1 MTCLT
6 PAGARGGSGRDGA
19 DATSTSPGAG
29 LIAGYDLGPFF
40 DEMFDADGRPRPHY
54 RALDER
60 LGALTDEGL
69 EERIRT
75 ANAFF
80 LDQGIGFTVYGDE
93 AGTERIFPFDLIP
106 RIVPA
111 RRVGARR
118 ARARAAGHARSTSS
132 STTSTASSGSSTR
145 AIVPPELVFGVA
157 QLPARDDRRRRR
169 PAGSTRTS
177 RAIDLIRDDDGE
189 LPRARG
195 QPAHARRASA
205 TCSRTGRR

>member
-29 LIAGYDLGPFF
+29 LIAGYDVGPFF
-40 DEMFDADGRPRPHY
+40 DEMLDVDGRPRPHY
-54 RALDER
+54 RALYDR

-80 LDQGIGFTVYGDE
+80 ATQGIGFTVYGDE
-93 AGTERIFPFDLIP
+93 AGTDRIFPFDLIP

-111 RRVGARR
+111 DEWAKVERGLAQRITALNLFLGDLYGEQRILDEGIVPHDLVFASRNLRRHGPGGGRAARDYRHRAARR
-118 ARARAAGHARSTSS
+118 DLRARRG
-132 STTSTASSGSSTR
+132 
-145 AIVPPELVFGVA
+145 
-157 QLPARDDRRRRR
+157 DRPHPR
-169 PAGSTRTS
+169 P
-177 RAIDLIRDDDGE
+177 
-189 LPRARG
+189 RG
-195 QPAHARRASA
+195 
-205 TCSRTGRR
+205 